1 MSKKRRHPR
10 WTVLLSSVWVYS
22 ECGQH
27 GAKPRGASQ
36 TTVRQKTLLPVTP
49 GPSRFPK
56 RLPWWDTEAS
66 QGTGSSLIHPHWW
79 MTQGQRD
86 NTNHGNNSR
95 SPQANSIFAGIRQ
108 TSSFLKW
115 HLSKRR
121 KKKKREKKKE
131 FQPLLKNYVD
141 YIYYAYTK
149 KCSSALGDVGKD
161 MTFNAVS

>member
-95 SPQANSIFAGIRQ
+95 SPQANSIFTGIRQ

-121 KKKKREKKKE
+121 KKKKREEKR
-131 FQPLLKNYVD
+131 
-141 YIYYAYTK
+141 ISATTK
-149 KCSSALGDVGKD
+149 KSCGLYLLCISKKVLFCFRRCWQRHDL
-161 MTFNAVS
+161 